1 MENKNL
7 KIFFFINFI
16 LLFFFII
23 FIFFSKTLNFKY
35 TYEFL
40 IEYQISKI
48 NKIKSKEEKIN
59 LFFGDSSL
67 GNSLSIKTLNNNS
80 NLNNINLALDGTMSI
95 GGSYALLSR
104 IQAADLKKLNQ
115 AVFIFSPDVWSR
127 QKKDSF
133 FNLIYKY
140 ENKIIKNTYF
150 LISSFNFRSTRF
162 ILEHYIKVFLN
173 YFFKK
178 TYKIDRAEYLNDDY
192 IIQQN
197 LKIKNN
203 ISDKFYNN
211 FNKKKIFYLKK
222 IDEFCFLNN
231 INCIFTHAP
240 ILDAYCNEKK
250 FKIYL
255 SKIEREF
262 ENFKNIS
269 YLNDIACVP
278 YSEIGDSY
286 DHVNPNFKN
295 KYSYFYLKLLNIK

>member
-7 KIFFFINFI
+7 VIFFFTNLI
-16 LLFFFII
+16 LLFFFLI

-127 QKKDSF
+127 QKKRF
-133 FNLIYKY
+133 F
-140 ENKIIKNTYF
+140 F
-150 LISSFNFRSTRF
+150 
-162 ILEHYIKVFLN
+162 
-173 YFFKK
+173 
-178 TYKIDRAEYLNDDY
+178 
-192 IIQQN
+192 
-197 LKIKNN
+197 
-203 ISDKFYNN
+203 
-211 FNKKKIFYLKK
+211 
-222 IDEFCFLNN
+222 
-231 INCIFTHAP
+231 
-240 ILDAYCNEKK
+240 
-250 FKIYL
+250 
-255 SKIEREF
+255 
-262 ENFKNIS
+262 
-269 YLNDIACVP
+269 
-278 YSEIGDSY
+278 
-286 DHVNPNFKN
+286 
-295 KYSYFYLKLLNIK
+295 